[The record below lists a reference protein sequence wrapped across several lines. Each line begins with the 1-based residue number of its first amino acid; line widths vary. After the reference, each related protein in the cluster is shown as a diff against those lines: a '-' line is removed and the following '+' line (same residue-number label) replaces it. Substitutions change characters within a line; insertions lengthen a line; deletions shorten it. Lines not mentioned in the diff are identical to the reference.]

1 MQRVRLPDMAF
12 GSGTETTLG
21 SGLAGRIAR
30 GYLTVLRALAFVGA
44 VVLGAA
50 ACGVVIAVPL
60 WLLATRATEVYNWLV
75 VAAAAGL
82 LGSVGATRLL
92 RGARRAP
99 SVARY
104 LRTSAFVAVQVAAR
118 GAGVL
123 IVLLLEVALFVRWG
137 TLPGLL
143 ALPVTLILVGLLL
156 FIHPTATGAASIRQ
170 KLSRES

>member
-1 MQRVRLPDMAF
+1 M
-12 GSGTETTLG
+12 
-21 SGLAGRIAR
+21 GRMAR
-30 GYLTVLRALAFVGA
+30 GYLAVLRALAFVAA

-50 ACGVVIAVPL
+50 VCGFVIAVPL
-60 WLLATRATEVYNWLV
+60 WLLATRATAVYNWLV

-82 LGSVGATRLL
+82 LVAVGATRLL

-104 LRTSAFVAVQVAAR
+104 LRTSAVVAAQVAGR
-118 GAGVL
+118 GAGVS
-123 IVLLLEVALFVRWG
+123 IVLLLEVTLFVRWG

-143 ALPVTLILVGLLL
+143 ALPVALLLAGLLL
-156 FIHPTATGAASIRQ
+156 FIHPAGTGAASLRQ

>member
-1 MQRVRLPDMAF
+1 M
-12 GSGTETTLG
+12 
-21 SGLAGRIAR
+21 AR
-30 GYLTVLRALAFVGA
+30 GYLAVLRALAFVAA

-50 ACGVVIAVPL
+50 ACGVLIAVPL
-60 WLLATRATEVYNWLV
+60 WLLATRATGVYNWLV

-82 LGSVGATRLL
+82 LVSVGLTRLV

-104 LRTSAFVAVQVAAR
+104 LRSSAVVAAQVAGR

-123 IVLLLEVALFVRWG
+123 FVLLLEVSLFVRWG

-143 ALPVTLILVGLLL
+143 ALPVALLLVGLLL
-156 FIHPTATGAASIRQ
+156 FIHPTGTGARRSA
-170 KLSRES
+170 KN

>member
-1 MQRVRLPDMAF
+1 M
-12 GSGTETTLG
+12 
-21 SGLAGRIAR
+21 AR
-30 GYLTVLRALAFVGA
+30 GYLAVLRALAFVAA

-60 WLLATRATEVYNWLV
+60 WLLATRATGVYNWLV

-82 LGSVGATRLL
+82 LVSVGLTRLV

-104 LRTSAFVAVQVAAR
+104 LRSSAVVAAQVAGR

-123 IVLLLEVALFVRWG
+123 IVLLLEVSLFVRWG

-143 ALPVTLILVGLLL
+143 ALPVALLLVGLLL
-156 FIHPTATGAASIRQ
+156 FIHTTGTGARRSA
-170 KLSRES
+170 KN

>member
-1 MQRVRLPDMAF
+1 M
-12 GSGTETTLG
+12 
-21 SGLAGRIAR
+21 GRMAR
-30 GYLTVLRALAFVGA
+30 GYLAVLRALAFVAA

-50 ACGVVIAVPL
+50 ACGVLIAVPL
-60 WLLATRATEVYNWLV
+60 WLLATRATGVYNWLV

-82 LGSVGATRLL
+82 LVSVGLTRLV

-104 LRTSAFVAVQVAAR
+104 LRSSAVVAAQVAGR

-123 IVLLLEVALFVRWG
+123 FVLLLEVSLFVRWG

-143 ALPVTLILVGLLL
+143 ALPVALLLVGLLL
-156 FIHPTATGAASIRQ
+156 FIHPTGTGARRSA
-170 KLSRES
+170 KN